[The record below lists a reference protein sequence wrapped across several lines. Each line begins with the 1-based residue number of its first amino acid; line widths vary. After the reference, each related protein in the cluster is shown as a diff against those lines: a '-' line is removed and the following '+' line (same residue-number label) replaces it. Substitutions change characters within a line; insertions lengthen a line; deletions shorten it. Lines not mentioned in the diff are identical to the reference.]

1 MSILN
6 NEEKAFLNKLCNPSF
21 VMESTKSERKKI
33 LNLAIAKFKENGFK
47 PNVSKSTME
56 GWVSGKNDDCCIAAL
71 GSEYSKIEKTCTEI
85 NKLIK
90 PLGAKIS
97 PDNYGTAFIHMVDK
111 EVLES
116 VNDKDDV
123 TIITDLYNKLK
134 SFDYTFPFDDME
146 RYRHP
151 TPSEFEKM
159 QGGICWDF
167 TMYQA
172 HVFSKER
179 LNFTNYFIV
188 LGTPEYDC
196 HTFTVVKDS
205 GMYYYIEAS
214 FKRIQG
220 VYSSRN
226 LNDIFDFIIQ
236 NMMEHVNVSEIEY
249 EIHKYKQESKFYG
262 YTTKQ
267 FMDYMCDK
275 TPKVRCGK
283 MVLNNTLSKLDV
295 VTESYISNY
304 IKNKFLLYKMGKHPE
319 MTRKAMVSFMKT
331 LTTSFKESLKDPEIQ
346 KLQKN
351 PKRDQLFAIKYS
363 TTFKDGMEVCIAFC
377 YDERSFTPGA
387 AYYDTGL
394 KQYVI
399 ILYPNFFESGN
410 IEQML
415 FIFLHELGHIRLGH
429 CDYRNFHPDPNRR
442 LNQMLDGKVE
452 YGELNADLY
461 AALNGAKLY
470 SILGEYIPADADK
483 KYNYTYTNQE
493 LANRYIHTA
502 KGYRKLRG
510 EKYIE
515 EKTNLDI
522 DDSDIKR
529 VFGYTSDDGI
539 YNACVEVKGEKKILR
554 GRSEVIIIK
563 DDEIFLCFDNK
574 NPDDYRLPGGS
585 WDDGEDHSKAAI
597 REAKEEARIN
607 CKNPEFIQSYTEV
620 YDTPKKWVKEN
631 IPEQFW
637 WYGYYTKFYIAEYS
651 GKYTGK
657 VDKEDQDKSMAKKGD
672 FYKISEVIN
681 KLRPV
686 HKEGLTNYL
695 EYKKESTIDYDMD
708 DNLEILESL
717 TMESSSD
724 SHIIL
729 DAIYPNVEKV
739 LSTPMGDK
747 EFRRLV
753 ENFVDRNTDKLYE
766 PCPIS
771 MIPFTDAEK
780 AKYFNLFG
788 FNEKQLAKEIE
799 SGLKAVSDTA
809 NFRLLK
815 QNPIFSVFYMVLR
828 FYILKNDESGI
839 NATLIIHALSSYP
852 SIFSKYFKYGAN
864 EGIMRYTADHLTEK
878 FIFKQEK
885 HVFGAL
891 RKSIESAYVFLKPFF
906 KEASDKEV
914 VRYIQRVR
922 NDQNSMIKKIA
933 SEYHKNRDA
942 GNSVST
948 QAETWDNGSL
958 IDDYQND
965 TSKVESLASRVV
977 ISILTNGIDLSRLKV
992 AATFAQLSIT
1002 ELRYYLVKILIDSKN
1017 TEIDE
1022 FVTAVLFIYLYDEKH
1037 TVEEIRSKM
1046 YISFGIELFRKTNAN
1061 NTNIKTIKTN
1071 LDKWAEETGIHAKYR
1086 REPTRIAYKKGI
1098 YWYILLTI
1106 QANV

>member
-6 NEEKAFLNKLCNPSF
+6 REEKAFLNKLCNPSF

-33 LNLAIAKFKENGFK
+33 LNLAMDKFKENGFK

-71 GSEYSKIEKTCTEI
+71 GSEYNKIEKSCTEI

-116 VNDKDDV
+116 VNDSDDV
-123 TIITDLYNKLK
+123 VIITDLYNKLK
-134 SFDYTFPFDDME
+134 SFDYSFPFGDMDK
-146 RYRHP
+146 YRHP

-167 TMYQA
+167 AMYQA
-172 HVFSKER
+172 HIFSKER

-188 LGTPEYDC
+188 LGTPQYDC
-196 HTFTVVKDS
+196 HTFTVVKD
-205 GMYYYIEAS
+205 GGIYYYIEAS
-214 FKRIQG
+214 FKIIQG
-220 VYSSRN
+220 VYSSKN
-226 LNDIFDFIIQ
+226 LNDIFDFVIQ
-236 NMMEHVNVSEIEY
+236 NMMEHVNVSEVEY

-267 FMDYMCDK
+267 FMNYMCDK

-283 MVLNNTLSKLDV
+283 MILNNTLSKLNV
-295 VTESYISNY
+295 VTESYVGNY

-331 LTTSFKESLKDPEIQ
+331 LTSSFKESLKDPEIK

-363 TTFKDGMEVCIAFC
+363 TTFDDDMEVCIAFC

-399 ILYPNFFESGN
+399 ILYPNFFESDN

-515 EKTNLDI
+515 ESSFIDDVIYIDNFVMLEHKSKLSFDYTGKGTKKLSDFNKEKITKSFIDKYKSDYKFLKHIHPEDESYAFLNKNEIIGVVSVANVDKYKWIRAIEVSTNYKGYGLGNQLLDFSVKELGGNALTVDKDNEIALRMYLNYGFKISKESKDDVKLGNKKVYFMYLESFNEKTNLDI

-597 REAKEEARIN
+597 REAKEEARIT

-651 GKYTGK
+651 SKYSGK

-672 FYKISEVIN
+672 FYKISEVMN

-686 HKEGLTNYL
+686 HKEGLSNYL
-695 EYKKESTIDYDMD
+695 EYKKESENDYDTD
-708 DNLEILESL
+708 DSIELLMVLESL
-717 TMESSSD
+717 MMESPSD

-747 EFRRLV
+747 EYRRLV

-771 MIPFTDAEK
+771 MIPFTDAEIK
-780 AKYFNLFG
+780 
-788 FNEKQLAKEIE
+788 
-799 SGLKAVSDTA
+799 
-809 NFRLLK
+809 
-815 QNPIFSVFYMVLR
+815 
-828 FYILKNDESGI
+828 
-839 NATLIIHALSSYP
+839 
-852 SIFSKYFKYGAN
+852 
-864 EGIMRYTADHLTEK
+864 
-878 FIFKQEK
+878 
-885 HVFGAL
+885 
-891 RKSIESAYVFLKPFF
+891 
-906 KEASDKEV
+906 
-914 VRYIQRVR
+914 IQR
-922 NDQNSMIKKIA
+922 
-933 SEYHKNRDA
+933 
-942 GNSVST
+942 
-948 QAETWDNGSL
+948 
-958 IDDYQND
+958 
-965 TSKVESLASRVV
+965 
-977 ISILTNGIDLSRLKV
+977 
-992 AATFAQLSIT
+992 T
-1002 ELRYYLVKILIDSKN
+1002 E
-1017 TEIDE
+1017 
-1022 FVTAVLFIYLYDEKH
+1022 
-1037 TVEEIRSKM
+1037 
-1046 YISFGIELFRKTNAN
+1046 
-1061 NTNIKTIKTN
+1061 
-1071 LDKWAEETGIHAKYR
+1071 
-1086 REPTRIAYKKGI
+1086 
-1098 YWYILLTI
+1098 
-1106 QANV
+1106 

>member
-6 NEEKAFLNKLCNPSF
+6 SEEKAFLNKLCNPSF

-33 LNLAIAKFKENGFK
+33 LNLTIDKFKENGFK

-71 GSEYSKIEKTCTEI
+71 GSEYNKIEKSCTEI

-97 PDNYGTAFIHMVDK
+97 PDNYGTSFIHMVDK
-111 EVLES
+111 EVLEYTE
-116 VNDKDDV
+116 DD
-123 TIITDLYNKLK
+123 
-134 SFDYTFPFDDME
+134 E
-146 RYRHP
+146 
-151 TPSEFEKM
+151 
-159 QGGICWDF
+159 
-167 TMYQA
+167 
-172 HVFSKER
+172 
-179 LNFTNYFIV
+179 
-188 LGTPEYDC
+188 
-196 HTFTVVKDS
+196 
-205 GMYYYIEAS
+205 
-214 FKRIQG
+214 
-220 VYSSRN
+220 
-226 LNDIFDFIIQ
+226 
-236 NMMEHVNVSEIEY
+236 
-249 EIHKYKQESKFYG
+249 
-262 YTTKQ
+262 
-267 FMDYMCDK
+267 
-275 TPKVRCGK
+275 
-283 MVLNNTLSKLDV
+283 V
-295 VTESYISNY
+295 VTESYVGNY

-331 LTTSFKESLKDPEIQ
+331 LTSSFKESLKDPEIK

-363 TTFKDGMEVCIAFC
+363 TTFNDGMEVCIAFC

-529 VFGYTSDDGI
+529 VFGYISDDGI

-597 REAKEEARIN
+597 REAKEEARIT

-651 GKYTGK
+651 GKYSGK

-672 FYKISEVIN
+672 FYKISEVMN

-686 HKEGLTNYL
+686 HKEGLSNYL
-695 EYKKESTIDYDMD
+695 EYKKESVNDYDAD
-708 DNLEILESL
+708 DNLEVLESL
-717 TMESSSD
+717 MIESPSD

-747 EFRRLV
+747 EYRRLV

-780 AKYFNLFG
+780 AKYFTLFG

-799 SGLKAVSDTA
+799 SGLKQVSDTA

-839 NATLIIHALSSYP
+839 NTTLIIHALSSYP

-864 EGIMRYTADHLTEK
+864 EGIMKYTADHLTEK

-891 RKSIESAYVFLKPFF
+891 RKSIESAYIFLKPFF
-906 KEASDKEV
+906 KDASDKEV
-914 VRYIQRVR
+914 VRYVQRVR

-942 GNSVST
+942 GNSVTT
-948 QAETWDNGSL
+948 QTETWDNGSL

-1037 TVEEIRSKM
+1037 TIEEIRSKM

>member
-6 NEEKAFLNKLCNPSF
+6 SEEKAFLNKLCNPSF
-21 VMESTKSERKKI
+21 VMESTKLERKKI
-33 LNLAIAKFKENGFK
+33 LNLAMDKFKENGFN

-71 GSEYSKIEKTCTEI
+71 GSEYNKIEKSCTEI

-90 PLGAKIS
+90 PLCAKIS

-111 EVLES
+111 EVLEYTE
-116 VNDKDDV
+116 DD
-123 TIITDLYNKLK
+123 
-134 SFDYTFPFDDME
+134 E
-146 RYRHP
+146 
-151 TPSEFEKM
+151 
-159 QGGICWDF
+159 
-167 TMYQA
+167 
-172 HVFSKER
+172 
-179 LNFTNYFIV
+179 
-188 LGTPEYDC
+188 
-196 HTFTVVKDS
+196 
-205 GMYYYIEAS
+205 
-214 FKRIQG
+214 
-220 VYSSRN
+220 
-226 LNDIFDFIIQ
+226 
-236 NMMEHVNVSEIEY
+236 
-249 EIHKYKQESKFYG
+249 
-262 YTTKQ
+262 
-267 FMDYMCDK
+267 
-275 TPKVRCGK
+275 
-283 MVLNNTLSKLDV
+283 V
-295 VTESYISNY
+295 VTESYVGNY

-331 LTTSFKESLKDPEIQ
+331 LTSSFKESLKDPEIK

-363 TTFKDGMEVCIAFC
+363 TTFDDGMEVYIAFC

-429 CDYRNFHPDPNRR
+429 CDYRNFHPDPDRR

-515 EKTNLDI
+515 ESSLINDVTYIDNFVILEHRSKLSFDYTSKGTKNLSDFDKEKITKSFIDKYKNDYKFLKHIHPEDESYAFLNENEIIGVVSVANVDKYKWIRVIEVSTKYKGYGLGNQLLDFSVKELGGNALTVDKDNEIALRMYSNYGFKISKESKDDVKLGNKKVYFMYLELFNEKTNLDV

-529 VFGYTSDDGI
+529 IFGYTSDDGI

-554 GRSEVIIIK
+554 GRSEVVIIK

-597 REAKEEARIN
+597 REAKEEARIT

-620 YDTPKKWVKEN
+620 YNTPKKWVKEN

-651 GKYTGK
+651 GKYSGK
-657 VDKEDQDKSMAKKGD
+657 VDKEDQDKSMAKNGD
-672 FYKISEVIN
+672 FYKISEVMN

-717 TMESSSD
+717 MMESPSD